1 MTETQTQQQTQPQ
14 TPVRP
19 LILTVI
25 CVVLFLGTLMAMQ
38 VVFNDEFKGHPPTV
52 RYLYLA
58 SVVLTFFAA
67 IGIFAMR
74 RWGVI
79 LYAVASIGGQAA
91 VLMFG
96 WWNPISMIL
105 ALLIIAV
112 CSVYFRSMR

>member
-1 MTETQTQQQTQPQ
+1 MTETQTDTQPAS
-14 TPVRP
+14 RP
-19 LILTVI
+19 MILTVI
-25 CVVLFLGTLMAMQ
+25 CVVLFLGSLMALQ
-38 VVFNDEFKGHPPTV
+38 VAFTDDFKGLASTV

-58 SVVLTFFAA
+58 SVVMTIVAA